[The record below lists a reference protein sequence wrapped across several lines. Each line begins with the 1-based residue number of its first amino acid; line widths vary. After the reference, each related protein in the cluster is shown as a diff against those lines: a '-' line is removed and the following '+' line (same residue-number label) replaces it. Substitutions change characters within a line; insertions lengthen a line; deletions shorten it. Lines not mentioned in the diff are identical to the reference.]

1 MLDIGLAAGLALVAI
16 LSHDQSDQPDLTP
29 LDGPGGVPVPPVFP
43 TPGSGPSDQTSAW
56 DWVGPALL
64 LVLVA
69 APLVFRRRYP
79 LSTLWVVLLTATMVT
94 EHPDALRL
102 SFYACAIA
110 AYSAAVYSPY
120 RVLALLS
127 LPVTAF
133 LMVELQDDASQ
144 PALGGRSTRC
154 PKARSRS

>member
-16 LSHDQSDQPDLTP
+16 LSHDQSDQPDLRP
-29 LDGPGGVPVPPVFP
+29 FDGSGVPAPPVFP
-43 TPGSGPSDQTSAW
+43 PPPEPSDQTSFW
-56 DWVGPALL
+56 DWAGPALL
-64 LVLVA
+64 LVMIA

-79 LSTLWVVLLTATMVT
+79 LSTLWVVMLMATMVT

-102 SFYACAIA
+102 SFYVCVIA

-133 LMVELQDDASQ
+133 LMGSCRTTQ
-144 PALGGRSTRC
+144 PNRPSAGRSTRC
-154 PKARSRS
+154 PRAPSRS

>member
-1 MLDIGLAAGLALVAI
+1 M
-16 LSHDQSDQPDLTP
+16 
-29 LDGPGGVPVPPVFP
+29 
-43 TPGSGPSDQTSAW
+43 
-56 DWVGPALL
+56 
-64 LVLVA
+64 LVA

-79 LSTLWVVLLTATMVT
+79 LSTLWVVLLTATMVA

-102 SFYACAIA
+102 SFYVCVIA

-133 LMVELQDDASQ
+133 LMGELQADAAE
-144 PALGGRSTRC
+144 PAFGGAINAV
-154 PKARSRS
+154 PQAWSRS